1 MPGGGGHTGFASLPQ
16 IGHKRAGFPTVEE
29 EFQGMGIDEASRL
42 RVVDGISRKRRQMLA
57 DLKLDKQGLRD
68 TLRKSYEVC
77 FATPSNGE
85 APRPAPF
92 ACRR

>member
-1 MPGGGGHTGFASLPQ
+1 M
-16 IGHKRAGFPTVEE
+16 EE

-68 TLRKSYEVC
+68 TLRKSSEVC

-92 ACRR
+92 ACRRWPLKASSPSKERLTGSYGA